1 MKKILVVDDMS
12 GWRDFNTN
20 AVYEILGEN
29 AQVDEASSAEDAYN
43 KILENNTKPYDIIIT
58 DLQMENNYEPKYA
71 GEWLV
76 EQIKSFPKYYRTKI
90 IMVSASYNVRK
101 IAESLNID
109 CIPKSTAVKCLSAYK
124 ELLEG

>member
-29 AQVDEASSAEDAYN
+29 AQVDEASSAEDAYS
-43 KILENNTKPYDIIIT
+43 KILENNTKPYDIVIT
-58 DLQMENNYEPKYA
+58 DLQMENSYEPKYA

-76 EQIKSFPKYYRTKI
+76 EQIKSLPKYYRTKI
-90 IMVSASYNVRK
+90 IMVSASYNVRT
-101 IAESLNID
+101 IAESLNVD
-109 CIPKSTAVKCLSAYK
+109 CIPKTTAVKCLSAYR

>member
-29 AQVDEASSAEDAYN
+29 ASVEEASSAEEAYT
-43 KILENNTKPYDIIIT
+43 KILENSSKPYDFVIT

-76 EQIKSFPKYYRTKI
+76 EQIKTLPKYYRTRI
-90 IMVSASYNVRK
+90 IMVSASYNIRK
-101 IAESLNID
+101 IAENLGVD
-109 CIPKSTAVKCLSAYK
+109 CIPKSTAVKCLSAYR
-124 ELLEG
+124 ELLEI